1 MAPVIPM
8 FGRAAI
14 SLKTPRLT
22 LDSLSE
28 QDWPLFLRLYQ
39 DPEVQRF
46 IADPMD
52 LAEIRTRFESRVMP
66 WEKTASHWLC
76 LVIRERESGQ
86 SVGLTG
92 FLPEWSPLQQAEVG
106 YAMLPSFQG
115 QGFAKESLMAVLAF
129 GFQQCLFHKMK
140 ATVTVG
146 NDASRRLLERCGFQL
161 EGTLRDN
168 YFLGGQWCDDW
179 VLGLLADEF
188 QPASL

>member
-8 FGRAAI
+8 FGHTAI

-22 LDSLSE
+22 LDSLNK

-46 IADPMD
+46 ISDLMD
-52 LAEIRTRFESRVMP
+52 LADIRARFESRLMP
-66 WEKTASHWLC
+66 WEKTVSHWLC
-76 LVIRERESGQ
+76 LVVRDRESAQ

-92 FLPEWSPLQQAEVG
+92 FLPELSPLQQAEVG

-115 QGFAKESLMAVLAF
+115 QGFAKESLIAVLAF

-146 NDASRRLLERCGFQL
+146 NDASRGLLERCGFQL

-168 YFLGGQWCDDW
+168 YLLGGQWCDDR
-179 VLGLLADEF
+179 VLGLLAEEF
-188 QPASL
+188 QPSSL